1 MRISDWSSD
10 VCSSDL
16 VTTDVGIVTVPCRLR
31 FAEAVS
37 VRAMWLVWLTLV
49 TRSEVP
55 SCLPSLG
62 EVRALPQFV
71 PACSAVRPG
80 RAPGR
85 RRGVDADRELRLAIR
100 VRPVRRA

>member
-1 MRISDWSSD
+1 MVRVWHPRPAPRVPHVTFKQSARRVDD
-10 VCSSDL
+10 

-37 VRAMWLVWLTLV
+37 VRAMWLVWLALV

-71 PACSAVRPG
+71 PACSAVRDRKSGVEGKWVVG
-80 RAPGR
+80 R
-85 RRGVDADRELRLAIR
+85 VKI
-100 VRPVRRA
+100 